1 MVNNNYPD
9 KISPS
14 PKFSK
19 IIQSGKKICSIHRF
33 ESEKSAKHDV
43 GGIRLVNIFNKKA
56 KQVLKRLVNNR
67 DGVSQMKL
75 ASHFHL
81 YATACN
87 QGS

>member
-1 MVNNNYPD
+1 MFTINHFLNEVASRGPIFD
-9 KISPS
+9 MIK
-14 PKFSK
+14 
-19 IIQSGKKICSIHRF
+19 GF